1 MNKERAAE
9 KVMVHVYRPLTV
21 KDGAVDLFGLAGPP
35 PRLHVYDSL
44 ELGII
49 LAACRVTFKIP
60 VCIEQLSI
68 HSDWIFGIGPLAQY
82 LLGVYLA
89 GKPTPA
95 NLGGGLIHVPPSIF
109 SRFLVSSFSH
119 SPYH

>member
-9 KVMVHVYRPLTV
+9 KVMVHAYRPLTV

-44 ELGII
+44 GLGII

-60 VCIEQLSI
+60 VCIEQFSI
-68 HSDWIFGIGPLAQY
+68 HSDWIFGISPLAQY

-89 GKPTPA
+89 ENQHLQ
-95 NLGGGLIHVPPSIF
+95 NLGGGHIHVPPSLF
-109 SRFLVSSFSH
+109 SHFLVSSFPH
-119 SPYH
+119 SPHH